1 MGHSKALTLVQAKL
15 GRGAGQGTITRSQH
29 GCWNVADGSS
39 VIGLRH
45 GLSGFGLQALRVG

>member
-1 MGHSKALTLVQAKL
+1 MQAKL
-15 GRGAGQGTITRSQH
+15 GRGAGQGTITGSQH
-29 GCWNVADGSS
+29 GCWVVADGSS